1 MQTVWFGLFSDA
13 VTARG
18 QKTVSDELALSPS
31 TVNQVL
37 RAGGNY
43 GTGVADTARIEQR
56 VMDTY
61 GGWQC
66 PFLSDGEPRQISAG
80 QCRAKAHR
88 EPPTGSP
95 RDLAHWRAC
104 QACPMRVR
112 SAPPQARP
120 VIPRKK
126 KEVSDV

>member
-1 MQTVWFGLFSDA
+1 METIWFRLFAEAITD
-13 VTARG
+13 RG
-18 QKTVSDELALSPS
+18 QKTVSAELGLSRA

-37 RAGGNY
+37 RASGNY
-43 GTGVADTARIEQR
+43 GTGMANTGRIGQK

-61 GGWQC
+61 GQWVC
-66 PFLSDGEPRQISAG
+66 PFLSDDGSRQISAS

-104 QACPMRVR
+104 QSCPMRAR